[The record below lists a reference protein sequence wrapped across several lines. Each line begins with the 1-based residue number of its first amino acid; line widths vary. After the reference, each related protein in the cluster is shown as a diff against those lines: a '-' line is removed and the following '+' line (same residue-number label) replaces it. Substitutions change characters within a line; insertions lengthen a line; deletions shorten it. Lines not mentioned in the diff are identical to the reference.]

1 MSPAPGYLGVVVK
14 NFHGHF
20 SVFQKLD
27 ASLVQQG
34 RDWPL
39 EVLNGVKLVPLG
51 YTHSNTFLEWNS
63 VIRTSKMVQ
72 PVKVLATK
80 SDNLSSILGN
90 QFLLSCPSYLS
101 T

>member
-14 NFHGHF
+14 YFHGHF
-20 SVFQKLD
+20 SVFQKLNV
-27 ASLVQQG
+27 SLVQQD

-51 YTHSNTFLEWNS
+51 YPYSNTFLEWNS
-63 VIRTSKMVQ
+63 VTRTSKMVER
-72 PVKVLATK
+72 VKVLATK

-90 QFLLSCPSYLS
+90 QFL
-101 T
+101 